1 MHILVNVQ
9 VDDAMTLNSTPRWN
23 SATTQLITGSIYNDP
38 AGNVGIGTANPVM
51 PLQLKTYGGFDGNAN
66 QFLIRNNLYFD
77 YVDNRGE
84 YLANG
89 YATEIDMNQSNGDIE
104 FFTAPSGLAN
114 GLAAVSSRLIIKNN
128 GNVGI
133 GTASP
138 GSQLEIGRN
147 AAFTGRRLR
156 LLGYATTAGTDANLE
171 IGDGSSV
178 YWRMARNNGNN
189 FQTDMSG
196 TWGIIGGNV
205 GIGTPTPAAKLDV
218 NGNARV
224 RGDAQTSEMRIDL
237 PADGYLRIGGVAAVP
252 GIPVGRAGFEIVS
265 SDPLVGRQLFALRHD
280 GTSVMIPDLYGFRI
294 TSSDEAR
301 DNFVFYNS
309 GHLWVRESPVLY
321 SDSRI
326 KLDQRGLDYGLEQV
340 MALKPKRYN
349 RAEWEEDKKTGKI
362 IIHPEKKKNDIG
374 LVAQDIQEIIPEA
387 VVVPEKEGEGEGED
401 KLLGIAYPKL
411 IPVLIKAIQDQQKQI
426 EKLEDKITH
435 LERKIKD

>member
-1 MHILVNVQ
+1 MMFGSSDTAGVGG
-9 VDDAMTLNSTPRWN
+9 DYY
-23 SATTQLITGSIYNDP
+23 SIYREASAWTLPFPDLVIQYHTGIKYDAYSGYGGHRFYTGYDGSGNP
-38 AGNVGIGTANPVM
+38 AGLKLSIDDNVIVHSGNVGIGT
-51 PLQLKTYGGFDGNAN
+51 
-66 QFLIRNNLYFD
+66 
-77 YVDNRGE
+77 
-84 YLANG
+84 
-89 YATEIDMNQSNGDIE
+89 
-104 FFTAPSGLAN
+104 TA
-114 GLAAVSSRLIIKNN
+114 
-128 GNVGI
+128 
-133 GTASP
+133 P

-349 RAEWEEDKKTGKI
+349 RAEWEQDMKTGKVT
-362 IIHPEKKKNDIG
+362 IHPEKKKNDIG

-387 VVVPEKEGEGEGED
+387 VVVPEEGD
-401 KLLGIAYPKL
+401 DQLLGIAYSKL
-411 IPVLIKAIQDQQKQI
+411 IPVLIKAIQEQQKQI
-426 EKLEDKITH
+426 EKMEDKILR
-435 LERKIKD
+435 LEKKTRNQAQ